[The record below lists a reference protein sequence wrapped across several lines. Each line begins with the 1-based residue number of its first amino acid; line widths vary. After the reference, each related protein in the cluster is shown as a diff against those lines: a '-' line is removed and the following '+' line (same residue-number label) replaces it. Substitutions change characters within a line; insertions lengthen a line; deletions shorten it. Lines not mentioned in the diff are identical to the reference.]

1 MSYLSE
7 EDLKTINEI
16 SIKSKINNK
25 IRNQKLV
32 KTIYYLENYKF
43 NTSNFIENINNL
55 GVSTNEISINY
66 KSLEEMKK

>member
-43 NTSNFIENINNL
+43 NTSNL
-55 GVSTNEISINY
+55 
-66 KSLEEMKK
+66 